1 VTALRAKAALCAEL
15 DRVEEARAAVSQLL
29 EAQPWHTVARSQ
41 RGTLSRIYGPELAA
55 KNANGLRKA
64 GLPEE

>member
-1 VTALRAKAALCAEL
+1 MQSPAIGPASLCARL
-15 DRVEEARAAVSQLL
+15 DRIEETREVVRQLL

-41 RGTLSRIYGPELAA
+41 RALSRIYGPELAA
-55 KNANGLRKA
+55 KHAEGLRKA